1 MNKEIREI
9 SEDTKIGV
17 DYDGDGKSDFS
28 LSLKTIG
35 GLIAGIIMVVMFY
48 MQIQEDIEEAKK
60 LPKIGSG
67 QYTIDAGDPQAIN
80 TYPPTRSEFKMK
92 DEMSRMT
99 LQQLINKVDEIEDEI
114 DEIKVEIAKKKDR

>member
-1 MNKEIREI
+1 MNKKVKEI

-17 DYDGDGKSDFS
+17 DWDNDGKSDFS
-28 LSLKTIG
+28 LSLKTLG
-35 GLIAGIIMVVMFY
+35 GIVTGIVMIVMFY

-67 QYTIDAGDPQAIN
+67 QYTVDAGDPQALN
-80 TYPPTRSEFKMK
+80 TYPPTRGEFKMK

-99 LQQLINKVDEIEDEI
+99 LQQLIDKVDDIEEEL
-114 DEIKVEIAKKKDR
+114 DEIKVELAKKKDR